1 MTSRTLQA
9 AFASTSA
16 GGAWVQQL
24 REPIF
29 VGCILAQLGTSTAH
43 ALPLEMTQ
51 PLPRSTS
58 QTNAGTSVR
67 HAADH
72 AGPSI
77 AELRR
82 RSGLTWEQLARLFE
96 VSRRSLHFWASG
108 KPMSPTHEEHLQR
121 MLAVMR
127 RIDRG
132 SAAANRSALLCA
144 REDETIPFDLLAA
157 RNYERVLTILGE
169 SDAQPVQQSRLASQA
184 ASARSPQPPEELVG
198 ALQDRIHPATGRLL
212 ASKAISVPR
221 RKK

>member
-1 MTSRTLQA
+1 MTSRTTPA
-9 AFASTSA
+9 TFEWTSA

-24 REPIF
+24 REPVL
-29 VGCILAQLGTSTAH
+29 VGCMLAQLGTSTAH
-43 ALPLEMTQ
+43 ALPLDLT
-51 PLPRSTS
+51 PALPRSTS
-58 QTNAGTSVR
+58 QTNAGASVR
-67 HAADH
+67 EAADH
-72 AGPSI
+72 AGASI

-121 MLAVMR
+121 VLAVMR

-144 REDETIPFDLLAA
+144 SENETIPFDLLAA
-157 RNYERVLTILGE
+157 RNYERVVTILGE
-169 SDAQPVQQSRLASQA
+169 SGAQRVQQPRLASHA
-184 ASARSPQPPEELVG
+184 VAARSPQPPEELVG
-198 ALQDRIHPATGRLL
+198 ALQDRIHPASGRLL